1 MCPLH
6 HSPAPTISGI
16 LAFPPPCKPWVLYGT
31 IGLLMGAGYPENPGE
46 AEHVPQG
53 GSCTGS
59 LLEAGGVVVDGVGQ
73 GYDCGVILVR
83 FKY

>member
-6 HSPAPTISGI
+6 HSTAPPILGI

-59 LLEAGGVVVDGVGQ
+59 LLEAGGVVVNGVGQ
-73 GYDCGVILVR
+73 GYDCGVILIWY
-83 FKY
+83 KY